1 MRITENKPVSA
12 VRKSAKTARS
22 NGAGGVFSLDDA
34 TDSTPSEAPAKI
46 EMPMAVGNIST
57 LLAVQENLGEQ
68 QKASAIDRGFDT
80 LDALDALKIDVLS
93 GNVSRQKLVNLSAL
107 VEKQRSNLSDPRLMN
122 LLDHIELRARVELAK
137 FEQKRS

>member
-12 VRKSAKTARS
+12 VRKSAKKARL
-22 NGAGGVFSLDDA
+22 NGAGGLFSLDEA
-34 TDSTPSEAPAKI
+34 TDSAPSEAPAKI
-46 EMPMAVGNIST
+46 EMPMAVGDIST

-68 QKASAIDRGFDT
+68 QKTGAINRGFDT

-107 VEKQRSNLSDPRLMN
+107 VEKQRSNLSDPALMN

-137 FEQKRS
+137 FDQNRS